1 MPFPFFNE
9 DRKES
14 IQSLEF
20 FFFLHDFYF
29 HLLEKTEKTNSKN
42 SAMNEFVD
50 AIKSYYD
57 WQFYKIHNYSASLM
71 DYVFWQYREFYLEQ
85 MQKFVSHELTG
96 REFVDH
102 FYFKL
107 LNDRDESNLLKKDF
121 KKQERLEL
129 TPKSY
134 QFSKII
140 DDFYFALEAFDGE
153 PEPGDSSFLTEDQLR
168 QIVKDVLPR
177 VEKYFIEEI

>member
-1 MPFPFFNE
+1 
-9 DRKES
+9 
-14 IQSLEF
+14 
-20 FFFLHDFYF
+20 
-29 HLLEKTEKTNSKN
+29 
-42 SAMNEFVD
+42 
-50 AIKSYYD
+50 
-57 WQFYKIHNYSASLM
+57 
-71 DYVFWQYREFYLEQ
+71 

-96 REFVDH
+96 RKFVDH

-107 LNDRDESNLLKKDF
+107 LNDRDEYNLLKKDF

-140 DDFYFALEAFDGE
+140 DDFYFALEAFDEE

-168 QIVKDVLPR
+168 
-177 VEKYFIEEI
+177 